1 MAVVDE
7 RDIGPLEKNC
17 TGMLAAGDPLLA
29 VTCTTSGCEKKLLTG
44 ALWLLPAMIV
54 NPEMVTSGTALMLK
68 LCFRLVLVATVAVMV
83 TVPVAIPDKTVGPG
97 DALPVKSVVTEELVR
112 F

>member
-7 RDIGPLEKNC
+7 RDIGPLEENC

-54 NPEMVTSGTALMLK
+54 NPVMVTSGTTLMLK
-68 LCFRLVLVATVAVMV
+68 LCFRLVLVATVAVLGP
-83 TVPVAIPDKTVGPG
+83 VPAAFPAKTLGPG
-97 DALPVKSVVTEELVR
+97 DPLPVNS
-112 F
+112 